1 MIISSRLSK
10 ILLIM
15 LESDDFISADKLAE
29 KLQIS
34 KRTIFRELSD
44 IDYYLNAYEL
54 SLNNKQRKGY
64 CLEGAI
70 ENKERLSEDLK
81 TQKVDY
87 LNKEERQNLLIF
99 EILQENEVRKLY
111 YYANLFQV
119 SESTISNDLDS
130 IEAWFTQYDLKIIRT
145 PGLGVKLEGSESNY
159 RKALREIISKSIQEN
174 QKNKNI
180 KYDDEVHL
188 LQQLFLQDKDGIMK
202 LLNQEIL
209 TRVLNVF
216 NEHHH
221 ELDLDRFAQSSYMG
235 LIIHLT
241 IAIDR
246 ILKKEAINDNEE
258 IIMMMKD
265 SYSYEQAEKMKQY
278 LEDEFAIQIPEVEIA
293 FISMHI
299 QGAKLNKIEEEIKAL
314 NVLEEEEMQQLIDE
328 MIKEFDTCLLHDEQ
342 LRHGL
347 IVHLKPALVRMQN
360 GMSIYN
366 PLLIQIKQD
375 YPKFYEKAQ
384 DACMYLAT
392 KYNISVPEDE
402 IGYIAMHFGA
412 AKERSERETYIV
424 RSINVGIVCS
434 SGIGVSALMQARIKK
449 FVDDEVHL
457 KTLGI
462 EAVKANTHDCE
473 MLISTF
479 EFDENIDKLIV
490 NPLLPKED
498 VKRIKDEIEHIRKLN
513 KNNQKVQVIIDTNV
527 DELVNEMCSIL
538 EHISLVTC
546 EHHLNKDELLK
557 KGAESF
563 TKGNVQELYEKLKA
577 REQMASTVY
586 KPLHFALFHAQVDSI
601 QSAQVKVLRANEQS
615 FISDELDGVK
625 FALVIFVNEDASE
638 QSKMM
643 ISSISSAIIED
654 DSFYET
660 LCTGSIKE
668 IYACIESILKDY
680 LFTTLVESRGI
691 HNEEI

>member
-64 CLEGAI
+64 CLEGAV

-174 QKNKNI
+174 QSI

-314 NVLEEEEMQQLIDE
+314 NVLEEEEMQQLIDA
-328 MIKEFDTCLLHDEQ
+328 MINQFDTCLLHDEQ

-366 PLLIQIKQD
+366 PLLVQIKQD
-375 YPKFYEKAQ
+375 YPEFYEKAKI
-384 DACMYLAT
+384 ACMYLAT

-473 MLISTF
+473 LLISTF
-479 EFDENIDKLIV
+479 EFDNHIEKLIV
-490 NPLLPKED
+490 NPLLPQED
-498 VKRIKDEIEHIRKLN
+498 VKRIKDEIENIRKLN
-513 KNNQKVQVIIDTNV
+513 KNNQKVQVKKDISV
-527 DELVNEMCSIL
+527 DELISEMCSVL
-538 EHISLVTC
+538 EHISLIPC
-546 EHHLNKDELLK
+546 EHRLSKDELLK

-563 TKGNVQELYEKLKA
+563 NEGNVHELYEKLRT
-577 REQMASTVY
+577 REEMASTVY
-586 KPLHFALFHAQVDSI
+586 KPFHFALFHAQVESI
-601 QSAQVKVLRANEQS
+601 QSAQIKILRANESS

-625 FALVIFVNEDASE
+625 FALVIFVNENASE

-654 DSFYET
+654 DKFYEA

-668 IYACIESILKDY
+668 IYTCIEFILKDY
-680 LFTTLVESRGI
+680 LFATLVESRGI

>member
-15 LESDDFISADKLAE
+15 LETDDFISADKLAE

-64 CLEGAI
+64 CLEGAV

-130 IEAWFTQYDLKIIRT
+130 IEAWFNQYDLKIIRT

-174 QKNKNI
+174 QSI

-278 LEDEFAIQIPEVEIA
+278 LEDEFAIQIPEVETA

-314 NVLEEEEMQQLIDE
+314 NVLEEEEMQQLIDA
-328 MIKEFDTCLLHDEQ
+328 MINQFDTCLLHDEQ

-366 PLLIQIKQD
+366 PLLAQIKQD
-375 YPKFYEKAQ
+375 YPEFYEKAKI
-384 DACMYLAT
+384 ACMYLAT

-473 MLISTF
+473 LLISTF
-479 EFDENIDKLIV
+479 EFDNHIEKLIV
-490 NPLLPKED
+490 NPLLPQED
-498 VKRIKDEIEHIRKLN
+498 VKRIKDEIENIRKLN
-513 KNNQKVQVIIDTNV
+513 KNNQKVQVKKDISV
-527 DELVNEMCSIL
+527 DELISEMCSVL
-538 EHISLVTC
+538 EHISLIPC
-546 EHHLNKDELLK
+546 EHHLSKDELLK

-563 TKGNVQELYEKLKA
+563 RQGNEQELYEKLKT
-577 REQMASTVY
+577 REEMASTVY
-586 KPLHFALFHAQVDSI
+586 KPFHFALFHAQVESI
-601 QSAQVKVLRANEQS
+601 QSAQIKILRANESS

-625 FALVIFVNEDASE
+625 FALVIFVNENASE

-654 DSFYET
+654 DKFYEA

-668 IYACIESILKDY
+668 IYTCIEFILKDY
-680 LFTTLVESRGI
+680 LFATLVESRGI

>member
-15 LESDDFISADKLAE
+15 LETDDFISADKLAE

-174 QKNKNI
+174 QSI

-278 LEDEFAIQIPEVEIA
+278 LEDEFAIQIPEVETA

-314 NVLEEEEMQQLIDE
+314 NVLEEEEMQQLIDA
-328 MIKEFDTCLLHDEQ
+328 MINQFDTCLLHDEQ

-366 PLLIQIKQD
+366 PLLAQIKQD
-375 YPKFYEKAQ
+375 YPEFYEKAKI
-384 DACMYLAT
+384 ACMYLAT

-473 MLISTF
+473 LLISTF
-479 EFDENIDKLIV
+479 EFDNHIEKLIV
-490 NPLLPKED
+490 NPLLPQED
-498 VKRIKDEIEHIRKLN
+498 VKRIKDEIENIRKLN
-513 KNNQKVQVIIDTNV
+513 KNNQKVQVKKDISV
-527 DELVNEMCSIL
+527 DELISEMCSVL
-538 EHISLVTC
+538 EHISLIPC
-546 EHHLNKDELLK
+546 EHHLSKDELLK

-563 TKGNVQELYEKLKA
+563 RQGNEHELYEKLKT
-577 REQMASTVY
+577 REEMASTVY
-586 KPLHFALFHAQVDSI
+586 KPFHFALFHAQVESI
-601 QSAQVKVLRANEQS
+601 QSAQIKILRANESS

-625 FALVIFVNEDASE
+625 FALVIFVNENASE

-654 DSFYET
+654 DKFYEA

-668 IYACIESILKDY
+668 IYTCIEFILKDY
-680 LFTTLVESRGI
+680 LFATLVESRGI